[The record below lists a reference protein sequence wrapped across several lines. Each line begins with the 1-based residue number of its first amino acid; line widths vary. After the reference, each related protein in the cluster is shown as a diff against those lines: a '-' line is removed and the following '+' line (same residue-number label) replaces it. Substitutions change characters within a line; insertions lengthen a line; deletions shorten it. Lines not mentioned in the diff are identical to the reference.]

1 MMQSYDNNI
10 NIFLLLPVCFVCFVG
25 FSYLI
30 LKKDTK
36 TLEFKVAVLMS
47 FLPVFIAELGA
58 FQFNT
63 FQNNFFT
70 AIPLYSFGVGISL
83 FLIYYTTRILLV
95 QKEEIKQS
103 AANLKDVIE
112 KSSSSSVNVANMAT
126 ELAASSSE
134 VNAASEEISSTTQKA
149 TDSVVRQSS
158 ALIEIKATMNELNSI
173 SNDVMVSSNEISKI
187 MTIITGIS
195 NQTNLLAFNA
205 SIEAGRAGDQGRGF
219 GVVADEVRKLAE
231 ESKSNIKQTGLKVEE
246 ILSKIGKSVEL
257 INNISGK
264 IVNASELSEMSALSM
279 EGIAASAE
287 EQTASMEEIT
297 ATAGRLGS
305 LAEEL
310 KQNLLIFK

>member
-1 MMQSYDNNI
+1 MITSLIRD
-10 NIFLLLPVCFVCFVG
+10 LLFFVA
-25 FSYLI
+25 FSYFI
-30 LKKDTK
+30 LKKNTK

-83 FLIYYTTRILLV
+83 IIIYITTKIVRV
-95 QKEEIKQS
+95 QKEEIEKS
-103 AANLKDVIE
+103 ASNLKEVIE
-112 KSSSSSVNVANMAT
+112 KSSNSSVNVANMAT

-134 VNAASEEISSTTQKA
+134 VNAASEEISSTTQK
-149 TDSVVRQSS
+149 TTQSVINQSS
-158 ALIEIKATMNELNSI
+158 SLIEIKATMNELNRI
-173 SNDVMVSSNEISKI
+173 SNDVMISSNEISNI
-187 MTIITGIS
+187 MAIITGIS

-205 SIEAGRAGDQGRGF
+205 SIEAGRAGEQGRGF
-219 GVVADEVRKLAE
+219 AVVANEVRKLAE
-231 ESKSNIKQTGLKVEE
+231 ESKSKIKQTGIKVDE
-246 ILSKIGKSVEL
+246 ILSKIGESVQI
-257 INNISGK
+257 INNVSEK

-297 ATAGRLGS
+297 ATASKLGS
-305 LAEEL
+305 LAEE
-310 KQNLLIFK
+310 FK